1 MNTSL
6 AVLCFTSVRPAAN
19 KLGQIQQTLPVQ
31 LMCYLSLFRQ
41 IKISSVSPLACLMFA
56 ADLVAARVAE
66 RGAGGAI
73 RQCHLKDKLE
83 LNFLYLVFIL
93 NKLHQNVRLVHLTMR
108 L

>member
-1 MNTSL
+1 MAKFSGDTACPTYL
-6 AVLCFTSVRPAAN
+6 
-19 KLGQIQQTLPVQ
+19 
-31 LMCYLSLFRQ
+31 LSLSFARSRFPPRQ
-41 IKISSVSPLACLMFA
+41 LACLMFA

-93 NKLHQNVRLVHLTMR
+93 NKLHQNVRPVHLTMR

>member
-1 MNTSL
+1 
-6 AVLCFTSVRPAAN
+6 
-19 KLGQIQQTLPVQ
+19 
-31 LMCYLSLFRQ
+31 
-41 IKISSVSPLACLMFA
+41 MFA

-93 NKLHQNVRLVHLTMR
+93 NKLHQNVRPVHLTMR